1 MTTARAMNPGTLPL
15 FPLPSVL
22 FPGGRLSLR
31 IFERRYLDMIRECAR
46 NETGFGVCLV
56 MDAHGPD
63 RSAATAA
70 IGTVAAIVDFNVLED
85 GLLGIVAQGTRRFR
99 VRATHVRD
107 SGLIVGEVEL
117 FEQEPEWA
125 IPAEYGLLATILARY
140 HEKAGGDHVHAEKSR
155 YDDSAWVAY
164 RLAEALPLEL
174 QERQSLLQMPGP
186 FERLDQLMRW
196 LPRFQS
202 A

>member
-1 MTTARAMNPGTLPL
+1 MNPGTLPL

-22 FPGGRLSLR
+22 FPEGRLSLR
-31 IFERRYLDMIRECAR
+31 IFESRYLDMIRECAR
-46 NETGFGVCLV
+46 NGTGFGICLV
-56 MDAHGPD
+56 MEADGPG

-70 IGTVAAIVDFNVLED
+70 IGTVATIADFNVLED
-85 GLLGIVAQGTRRFR
+85 GLLGIVAQGTHRFR

-107 SGLIVGEVEL
+107 NGLIMGDVDL
-117 FEQEPEWA
+117 FEQEPDWA

-140 HEKAGGDHVHAEKSR
+140 HEKAGGDHGHAEKSR

-164 RLAEALPLEL
+164 RLAEALPLEMH
-174 QERQSLLQMPGP
+174 ERQSLLQMAGP

-196 LPRFQS
+196 LPRFQN